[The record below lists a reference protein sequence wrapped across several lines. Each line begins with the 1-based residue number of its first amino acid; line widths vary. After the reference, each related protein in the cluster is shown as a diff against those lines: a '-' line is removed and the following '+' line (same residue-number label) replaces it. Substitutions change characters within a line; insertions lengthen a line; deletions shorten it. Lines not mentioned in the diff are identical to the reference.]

1 VQAAV
6 VEVPCGCDTGSG
18 LVILARSTI
27 AISHCQTACKSRTS
41 RTIAARRCDGREAAS
56 RRGVLK
62 NFPQRSTETRR
73 RRRRYSDAAASG
85 RVNRCGYR
93 HPPHVAAGIGTSN
106 FTTQTRNILL
116 LCRHSLN
123 CKTLVSFCRLSRK
136 ADIFVKPHRMHAV
149 HRCGLLLQTSTV
161 AWSLC
166 LCVLDA
172 PVSRAK
178 TSEPIEMPFWGIFHD
193 GHGGAHRRHL
203 ENTRRIIYA
212 LGRCGL
218 TRQMTLTIC

>member
-1 VQAAV
+1 MQAAV

-123 CKTLVSFCRLSRK
+123 CKTLCHFVASHARLIFSLSRIVCTQCID
-136 ADIFVKPHRMHAV
+136 AAYCYRRRPLR
-149 HRCGLLLQTSTV
+149 G
-161 AWSLC
+161 
-166 LCVLDA
+166 LCVC
-172 PVSRAK
+172 VCW
-178 TSEPIEMPFWGIFHD
+178 M
-193 GHGGAHRRHL
+193 HR
-203 ENTRRIIYA
+203 
-212 LGRCGL
+212 
-218 TRQMTLTIC
+218 